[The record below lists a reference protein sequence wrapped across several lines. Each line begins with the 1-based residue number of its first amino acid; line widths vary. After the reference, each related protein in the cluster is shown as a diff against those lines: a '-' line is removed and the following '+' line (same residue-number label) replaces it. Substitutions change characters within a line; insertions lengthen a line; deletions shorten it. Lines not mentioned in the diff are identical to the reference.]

1 MSLVLLCGLVFGL
14 LALVGVG
21 WGVFLLLVQLG
32 VIVKEVQKPQHVDS
46 FDYSL
51 SQGREVD
58 IRNQDD
64 NPVHVTPE
72 NQAQPNKENNWEL

>member
-14 LALVGVG
+14 LALVGIG
-21 WGVFLLLVQLG
+21 WGIFLLLVQLG
-32 VIVKEVQKPQHVDS
+32 VIVKEAQKPQHVDT

-58 IRNQDD
+58 IRHQDD
-64 NPVHVTPE
+64 NPIYITQE
-72 NQAQPNKENNWEL
+72 NQANEKPKNDWEL

>member
-1 MSLVLLCGLVFGL
+1 MTLVVLCGLVFGL
-14 LALVGVG
+14 LAVAGIG

-58 IRNQDD
+58 IRHQDD
-64 NPVHVTPE
+64 NPVHVTQE
-72 NQAQPNKENNWEL
+72 NQSQPKKETDWEL